1 MNRLADIDQY
11 RKIILEGAVVI
22 GLVIYG
28 ILAFSKGDAA
38 NGAWAMGLAG
48 GYAFK
53 NGYRA
58 ATKKSD

>member
-1 MNRLADIDQY
+1 MIDTVTIDEC
-11 RKIILEGAVVI
+11 RKLILESAVVV

-28 ILAFSKGDAA
+28 ILAFSRSDAT

-53 NGYRA
+53 NGYKA